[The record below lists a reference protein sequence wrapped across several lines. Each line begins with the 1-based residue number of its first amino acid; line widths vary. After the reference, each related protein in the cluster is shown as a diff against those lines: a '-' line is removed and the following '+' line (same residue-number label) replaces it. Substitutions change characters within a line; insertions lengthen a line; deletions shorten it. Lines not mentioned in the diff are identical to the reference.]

1 MRYAKILSVLI
12 LALLCGCRKETSP
25 ASTVVSVNIAVT
37 PATRTDDPD
46 EVKISDLN
54 IFIFDAGGHLEES
67 AYIDSHM
74 NGGEARYSFHG
85 SGKPTAGYLPALIWG
100 SGLPASAR
108 SKT

>member
-1 MRYAKILSVLI
+1 MTVMRYAKILSVLI

-67 AYIDSHM
+67 ADRKSVV
-74 NGGEARYSFHG
+74 
-85 SGKPTAGYLPALIWG
+85 
-100 SGLPASAR
+100 
-108 SKT
+108 